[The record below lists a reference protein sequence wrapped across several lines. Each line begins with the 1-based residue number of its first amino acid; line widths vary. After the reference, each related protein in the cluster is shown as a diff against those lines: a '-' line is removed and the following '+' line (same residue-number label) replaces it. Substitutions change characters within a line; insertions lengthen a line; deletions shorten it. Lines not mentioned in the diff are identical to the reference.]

1 MKKILQQNWEII
13 PLHTY
18 IVELLEKNKGTYTD
32 DELFK
37 ALKEKNND
45 LSMRTFNKTLMN
57 LEVSGLVR
65 VTYLTKKKR
74 NIELIANT

>member
-18 IVELLEKNKGTYTD
+18 IAELLEKNKGTYTD

-37 ALKEKNND
+37 VLKEKNND